1 MSDFWV
7 RFLDFGT
14 TADLLG
20 RSFVQHALI
29 ASAILG
35 LLAGV
40 LGPLIVSR
48 QMSFAVHGTSELSVM
63 GAAGGLLLGLSVGVG
78 AIAGS
83 VAAALLFGI
92 LGARSRERDAVI
104 AVILSFGLGLA
115 VLFLWL
121 NPDRTVNQF
130 ALLVGQVVTVNT
142 AGLHLLVITAGIV
155 LVALVTVYRPLL
167 FASTDPE
174 VAAARGVPVRFLTV
188 VFAVLVGLA
197 VSIGVQIV
205 GALLVLSLLVT
216 PAAAASRVTADPL
229 KITLLALLFAQTAA
243 VGGIIL
249 SLAPGVPVSVFVTSI
264 SFVIYIL
271 CRLAGSRQTSAVV

>member
-188 VFAVLVGLA
+188 LFAVLVGLA

>member
-1 MSDFWV
+1 MSDFWA
-7 RFLDFGT
+7 RFLDFET
-14 TADLLG
+14 TFDLLG
-20 RSFVQHALI
+20 RGFVQHALV
-29 ASAILG
+29 AAAILA

-142 AGLHLLVITAGIV
+142 AGLQLLVITAGVV
-155 LVALVTVYRPLL
+155 LAALLVVYRPLL

-174 VAAARGVPVRFLTV
+174 VAEARGVPVRALTV

-229 KITLLALLFAQTAA
+229 KITILALVFAQTAA
-243 VGGIIL
+243 LGGILL

-264 SFVIYIL
+264 SFTIYMV
-271 CRLAGSRQTSAVV
+271 CRLIGMRRAVALV

>member
-1 MSDFWV
+1 MNDFWV
-7 RFLDFGT
+7 RFLDFST
-14 TADLLG
+14 TADLLS

-40 LGPLIVSR
+40 IGPLIVSR

-63 GAAGGLLLGLSVGVG
+63 GAAGGLLLGISVGVG

-142 AGLHLLVITAGIV
+142 AGLQLLIVTAAIV
-155 LVALVTVYRPLL
+155 LVALVVVYRPLL

-174 VAAARGVPVRFLTV
+174 VAAARGVPVHFLTV

-243 VGGIIL
+243 IGGIIL

-264 SFVIYIL
+264 SFLIYMV
-271 CRLAGSRQTSAVV
+271 CRLLGRRGTAVPA

>member
-1 MSDFWV
+1 MYDFWV
-7 RFLDFGT
+7 KFFDFT
-14 TADLLG
+14 VTADLLS
-20 RSFVQHALI
+20 RSFVQHAII

-40 LGPLIVSR
+40 IGPLIVSR

-63 GAAGGLLLGLSVGVG
+63 GAAGGLLLGISVGYG
-78 AIAGS
+78 AIVGS
-83 VAAALLFGI
+83 IAAALLFGI
-92 LGARSRERDAVI
+92 LGLRSRERDAI
-104 AVILSFGLGLA
+104 IGVILSFGLGLA

-142 AGLHLLVITAGIV
+142 IGLQLLIGTAVVVLVILA
-155 LVALVTVYRPLL
+155 AVYRPLL

-174 VAAARGVPVRFLTV
+174 VASARGIPVRGLSI

-216 PAAAASRVTADPL
+216 PAAAAGRLTADPL
-229 KITLLALLFAQTAA
+229 KVTIFTLIFAQLAA

-264 SFVIYIL
+264 AFVIYVI
-271 CRLAGSRQTSAVV
+271 CRIIGSRTTAAAA